1 MEQLITARFLG
12 LPLIGWG
19 GIFTLVLLITT
30 FITGLRKA
38 PLKIHRRLAY
48 VIFIS
53 LLSLKEFFD
62 RRFKSG
68 SRAHA
73 N

>member
-38 PLKIHRRLAY
+38 PLKFHRRLAY
-48 VIFIS
+48 ATVTLAIFHGLAGLF
-53 LLSLKEFFD
+53 LLLF
-62 RRFKSG
+62 
-68 SRAHA
+68 
-73 N
+73 